1 MGVLIP
7 SCIGVAVEGTGDT
20 VNKWIKCRKLSESVY
35 ISGTRA
41 TLDSK
46 EQTSNIPHRS
56 HIWMQWSSWR
66 MHGCFTSHTISRC
79 ITGKTETVRNLKL
92 SSIHTHTH
100 AQNKKQK
107 QHSCIPVW
115 GCNSHIIRNLIPINC
130 TYESSHHPIR
140 KLDNQRQNTN
150 FLKPNKTCL

>member
-7 SCIGVAVEGTGDT
+7 SCIGVAIEGTGDT

-92 SSIHTHTH
+92 SSIHTHTRT
-100 AQNKKQK
+100 KQK
-107 QHSCIPVW
+107 TKTTFLHTGMGLQQPHYQKSD
-115 GCNSHIIRNLIPINC
+115 SDQLHIWKQ
-130 TYESSHHPIR
+130 SSS
-140 KLDNQRQNTN
+140 NQETWQ
-150 FLKPNKTCL
+150 PKTKHKFFKTK